1 MLPIVNPREDPLCV
15 CMCVGRPSI
24 DKILQ
29 DVNASVVVRVRHLPS
44 PGLSRALLSWLSNS
58 AVSRFQGFKVCACV
72 YLNMHAHAREQGR
85 KIKQWDRSQNT

>member
-1 MLPIVNPREDPLCV
+1 MCV
-15 CMCVGRPSI
+15 RVCVGRPSI

-29 DVNASVVVRVRHLPS
+29 GINASVVVRVRHR

-58 AVSRFQGFKVCACV
+58 ALSRFQGFKVCASV

-85 KIKQWDRSQNT
+85 KINQWARSQNT